1 VQNQHNLSGLLVEN
15 DDSTAEELHSLQV
28 QARAR
33 CGHITDLNACLTGL
47 GPERCILL
55 SDLFRFLQ
63 PKFVL
68 LLFYALFFF
77 SAFTFLQGKAVGFAT
92 ILALGGW
99 RQSARL

>member
-1 VQNQHNLSGLLVEN
+1 VKNQHNLSGLLVEN

-33 CGHITDLNACLTGL
+33 CGHTTDLNACLTGL

-68 LLFYALFFF
+68 LLFYALFFSLLLRSYKAKPWVLQPF
-77 SAFTFLQGKAVGFAT
+77 SL
-92 ILALGGW
+92 
-99 RQSARL
+99 